1 VDEVDIDEFLKE
13 ASDAVED
20 PEKLSEFIKE
30 KATIAIERFLDYLP
44 KMSIPVEKRD
54 LADGW
59 VLTCRGADGGD
70 LKLTDL
76 SIKKENLTCQGGSV
90 LVMALAYLNLVPAL
104 TFLSNEQSL
113 AARPCSSRC
122 WAPRNQIASAM
133 FPSPNRKW

>member
-1 VDEVDIDEFLKE
+1 MANIFVADHDLTFHDISIEDDILNLVYEVDIDEFLKE
-13 ASDAVED
+13 ASDALED
-20 PEKLSEFIKE
+20 PDKLSEFIKE

-76 SIKKENLTCQGGSV
+76 IIRRENLTCQG
-90 LVMALAYLNLVPAL
+90 
-104 TFLSNEQSL
+104 E
-113 AARPCSSRC
+113 
-122 WAPRNQIASAM
+122 
-133 FPSPNRKW
+133 